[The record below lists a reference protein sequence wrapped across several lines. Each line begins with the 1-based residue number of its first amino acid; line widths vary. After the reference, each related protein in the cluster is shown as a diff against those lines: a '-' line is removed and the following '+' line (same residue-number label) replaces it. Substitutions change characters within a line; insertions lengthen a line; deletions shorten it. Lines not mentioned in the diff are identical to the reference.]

1 MTNAEYKEFAKE
13 VFNNLTSYLN
23 VIKRQGINIS
33 NIGEIFLLAIKKGA
47 EKLDKNIF
55 LYSGADKMNNML
67 LSFVKRNEEKNPKN
81 IGDLPDSDTT
91 LTFINYYLFLGIRLA
106 INNHSNPE
114 YMLQNLGIENV
125 QEFISKITKVDDIN
139 DVVTLSNSVSEI
151 RNYINEDGLCRIF
164 LWGIASHYGIDI
176 IKFCKNE
183 SSLFVLCLLK
193 LIKHIGDKYHSI
205 CKERVSIIL
214 SQLKSLIKN
223 EFHNFEDFIPKDI
236 INAIINNFTKFK
248 SLDKIEELIS
258 IEFDKQKYIL
268 LDGLFIIYYYIYE
281 APQHIVKLGFNLM
294 SDNVSSNISG
304 AMISSFQKQD
314 YAGLI
319 QYEYEWWCKETGER
333 LSLLFPF
340 FEGQLDLCKINIV
353 DYDLDKKKAPLQII
367 VKNDNLPQEETN
379 SLPIL
384 QEENILSHADNILS
398 PFYTI
403 FEAKSVSERGNTFR
417 KIYLPALAEY
427 SITIN
432 DSYTLYGFAY
442 LLYKSQYLNFQKIK
456 FDSNLVDLVTS
467 AFLINDK
474 LKEIEY
480 VESKA
485 KFKAW
490 QILNSDSKTIPM
502 TLLSEEERKKI
513 RPVKM

>member
-13 VFNNLTSYLN
+13 VFNNLTSYFN

-314 YAGLI
+314 YAELI
-319 QYEYEWWCKETGER
+319 QYEYEWWCKETGKR

-340 FEGQLDLCKINIV
+340 FEGQLDLSKINIV

-367 VKNDNLPQEETN
+367 VKNDNLSYIDSESPDKDTEQHFGLALKSSEVEYLYNELKGTFLDANTDIRLFCYRLTGKGKPDKIENLKWIADDKSLGVFIQTLGVSKEKCWKKTESFFGTKTNNIKAYYSRNTDPKGILQTNETN
-379 SLPIL
+379 SNRIY
-384 QEENILSHADNILS
+384 NI
-398 PFYTI
+398 
-403 FEAKSVSERGNTFR
+403 V
-417 KIYLPALAEY
+417 
-427 SITIN
+427 
-432 DSYTLYGFAY
+432 
-442 LLYKSQYLNFQKIK
+442 
-456 FDSNLVDLVTS
+456 
-467 AFLINDK
+467 
-474 LKEIEY
+474 
-480 VESKA
+480 
-485 KFKAW
+485 
-490 QILNSDSKTIPM
+490 
-502 TLLSEEERKKI
+502 KKI
-513 RPVKM
+513 L